1 MSTSRDRLACFSA
14 GVVVSFGCLYWMAVR
29 ATRATS
35 AALAE
40 HEFIQSSRRPHR
52 LTSASLLDDDVVA
65 EQLTRNV
72 QFFGLEGQKKI
83 TDSFVVVV
91 GLGGVGSHCAHMLL
105 RAGVGRLRLVDFDQ
119 VSLSSLNRHCLATR
133 EDVGTP
139 KSACLEKHFARI
151 SPETAVE
158 AINAMYRREAEE
170 EVLGGP
176 RRPDYVIDAIDNI
189 DTKVDLLAACKAR
202 GLPVLA
208 VAGAG
213 AKADPTRLSFVDI
226 AESTSDP
233 LARSVRSRLKKL
245 HDITTGIP
253 VLMSTEK
260 PRCGLVDAGEGG
272 PGTELLD
279 YQVVPNFRIRTI
291 PVLGTTPAAFGMAA
305 AGFVLCALADQPIDP
320 RPLFRLP
327 ERYVLILAMAVVSI
341 NVVCSIFAC
350 LGAHTRAHTRHTPLA
365 PYSLRS
371 FPPLPLLLLRRSSLQ
386 TQYSRL
392 ESRLG
397 RDPGVDMAE
406 VEVLVREIWRGE
418 SARGTEPSPLRG
430 VSKSIGHLHLTVW
443 NPAHGDVVD
452 NLVLLTGDE
461 ADAHDALV
469 AEPGGFESIARNE
482 PAYFEAVERR
492 LGRARRD
499 FKWGY
504 Y

>member
-1 MSTSRDRLACFSA
+1 MSSTSRDLACFSA
-14 GVVVSFGCLYWMAVR
+14 GVVVSFGCLYWLAVR

-35 AALAE
+35 TALAE
-40 HEFIQSSRRPHR
+40 HEQAAAGSSRRSQ

-158 AINAMYRREAEE
+158 AVNAMYRREAEE

-327 ERYVLILAMAVVSI
+327 ERYVSAIVTMISI
-341 NVVCSIFAC
+341 DVVCSIFAC
-350 LGAHTRAHTRHTPLA
+350 LGARVRVLPSTHSRSSPHAT

-371 FPPLPLLLLRRSSLQ
+371 FTHTLYPSSPARSRRS
-386 TQYSRL
+386 TAGSRAGSAEIQASTWL
-392 ESRLG
+392 RSRCS
-397 RDPGVDMAE
+397 
-406 VEVLVREIWRGE
+406 
-418 SARGTEPSPLRG
+418 SARSGGARAPGAPS
-430 VSKSIGHLHLTVW
+430 
-443 NPAHGDVVD
+443 
-452 NLVLLTGDE
+452 
-461 ADAHDALV
+461 
-469 AEPGGFESIARNE
+469 
-482 PAYFEAVERR
+482 RR
-492 LGRARRD
+492 RCGASRRASAT
-499 FKWGY
+499 FT
-504 Y
+504 